1 MSAWR
6 AFPAAPHRMM
16 FVVGMLAATL
26 GGLWWAMSMAGRLLP
41 ALAPPAQVAP
51 IWVHAWLMVF
61 GLLGPF
67 FFGFLFTTFPRWQ
80 NGPEVRRP
88 VYVAVFA
95 ALLTALALALWGAM
109 GSPSMFLAGVVVA
122 GVAWLA
128 AWVVLL
134 RIMLAARSIVSHA
147 IVAACALGL
156 GAMTQFGFVAGL
168 WLGDAAVLHMALRAA
183 LWGCVVPLVYAVC
196 HRMIPF
202 FTQSAVPGYK
212 AFRPEWWLVTASTLC
227 LAHLILALAGALG
240 WLWLG
245 DGLLAALTLYGGLR
259 WRPWQARGIPL
270 LWTLYV
276 AYFWLPLGLGLQF
289 AADVSYALTGDW
301 LLGRAPLHALGI
313 GFLSSLVVAM
323 ASRVTL
329 GHSGRQLLMDR
340 FTVACFLALQLA
352 AVLRVGSELVGFP
365 VLALSLIAV
374 AALVWSGAIM
384 AWSLRYGRMLVLPR
398 IDGRPG

>member
-1 MSAWR
+1 
-6 AFPAAPHRMM
+6 
-16 FVVGMLAATL
+16 
-26 GGLWWAMSMAGRLLP
+26 
-41 ALAPPAQVAP
+41 
-51 IWVHAWLMVF
+51 
-61 GLLGPF
+61 
-67 FFGFLFTTFPRWQ
+67 
-80 NGPEVRRP
+80 
-88 VYVAVFA
+88 
-95 ALLTALALALWGAM
+95 
-109 GSPSMFLAGVVVA
+109 MFLAGVAVA

-128 AWVVLL
+128 AWAVLL
-134 RIMLAARSIVSHA
+134 RIMLASRSIVSHA

-156 GAMTQFGFVAGL
+156 GAMAQLGFVAGL
-168 WLGDAAVLHMALRAA
+168 WLGDAAILHMALRAA
-183 LWGCVVPLVYAVC
+183 LWGCIVPLVYAVC

-202 FTQSAVPGYK
+202 FTQSAVPDYK
-212 AFRPEWWLVTASTLC
+212 AFRPEWWLVTVSTLC
-227 LAHLILALAGALG
+227 LAHLVLALAGALS
-240 WLWLG
+240 WLWPG
-245 DGLLAALTLYGGLR
+245 DGLLAALALYGGLR

-289 AADVSYALTGDW
+289 AADVAYALTGDW

-374 AALVWSGAIM
+374 AALVWSGGIM
-384 AWSLRYGRMLVLPR
+384 AWSFRYGRMLVLPR